1 MTSADSV
8 AAELRNG
15 LRRLAK
21 AVVIITSQHA
31 GVRYAMAATAV
42 SELSMEPPS
51 LLVCV
56 NHGASLAL
64 PLQAGADFSINILHS
79 SHADLAALCS
89 GPAKGEARFTLGD
102 WQTSDDG
109 FPFIG
114 DAQATFF
121 CRRADLYAY
130 GSHFVVIGNVMAVRT
145 TGAVD
150 PLIYVDG
157 RYAVSQE
164 SIS

>member
-8 AAELRNG
+8 AAELRMG

-21 AVVIITSQHA
+21 AVVIITSEHA

-51 LLVCV
+51 LLACV

-64 PLQAGADFSINILHS
+64 PLQAEADFSINILHS
-79 SHADLAALCS
+79 SHADLSSLCS
-89 GPAKGEARFTLGD
+89 GPAKGEARFTLGN
-102 WQTSDDG
+102 WQFRDDG
-109 FPFIG
+109 LPYIG

-121 CRRADLYAY
+121 CRHAALYSH
-130 GSHFVVIGNVMAVRT
+130 GSHFVVIGNVTAVRT
-145 TGAVD
+145 TGLID

-157 RYAVSQE
+157 RYAITHE